1 LDEQAIRAMLIEH
14 LGRLKYALFE
24 RDEGERN
31 RFVEAVT
38 RKSEGLPLYV
48 WMVIEDLKVRRWTV
62 WDEDKLPPGL
72 VAYYEWLLEQLGV
85 SDVKAVL
92 TPLFCLLAWAKEP
105 ITEGTMKVL
114 LQTYFGDA
122 QGWDELFRK
131 TLEYGHQMLQQRPTS
146 DDETGWTIY
155 HDSFRQ
161 HLLESETVSFF
172 RGMAQGRWLKVCE
185 DWKALASQEPSL
197 HRYILRH
204 YAEHLY
210 DKWRMTNEQ
219 MTYDALCQLALD
231 PEFAQAQTKHLP
243 KEPNLPLKTVQLALD
258 AAIQLEGAPM
268 MARLLIEHA
277 KRAQEETPLQAWRR
291 EHQER
296 ALKMVTDIVF
306 QRNHRLGTLWSLLLA
321 WVAES
326 EGKSEEERSWS
337 KRFLDEVRK
346 RWEGG
351 KLEKL
356 RDWDWDWEGKM
367 AAFLLGEL
375 GQVEGAIE
383 VAGLV
388 LGDVSKRELAASW
401 ASKELFDRAL
411 KVAEGIENAWERARA
426 LREIAEGMWKA
437 GMFDRA
443 LKVAEGIED
452 ARERAWA
459 LREIA
464 GEMAKAGM
472 IDWAKEVFDRAL
484 KVAEGIEDAWRRAEA
499 LAAIAK
505 EMAEAGMFDRALKVA
520 EGIEGARERAR
531 ALREIAGEMAEA
543 GVQDEALWRDALK
556 VAEGIEDADERAW
569 ALMEIAEGMAKA
581 GMVDQALKVTE
592 GIEWA
597 WERAETL
604 AAIAVGMAKAGMVE
618 QALKVAEG
626 IEDAGKQAEA
636 LMEIAEGMAKAGM
649 FDRALKVAEGIEG
662 ARERARAL
670 REIAGEMAE
679 AGVQDEALWRD
690 ALKVAEGIE
699 DADERAWALMEIAEG
714 MAKAGMVDQALKVT
728 EGIEWA
734 WERAKTLGEIAVG
747 MAKAG
752 MEDWAKEVFEQ
763 ALKVAEGIEDAGE
776 RAGALREIA
785 VEMAKAGEVEG
796 AVSIVEREMAVR
808 TKGLPSV
815 LEVLAERAREGD
827 GKSKEGFLRLLPLCG
842 WSLEF
847 ACYACGLLHQLYPE
861 RGEEIAGVVSSE

>member
-1 LDEQAIRAMLIEH
+1 LEKALKSRGAEWVFPEGLPPLDEQAIRAMLIEH

-72 VAYYEWLLEQLGV
+72 VAYYEWSLEQLGV

-114 LQTYFGDA
+114 LQPHHLANEPD
-122 QGWDELFRK
+122 WDDVFRK
-131 TLEYGHQMLQQRPTS
+131 VLKHGHSMLQQRPTS
-146 DDETGWTIY
+146 DDESGWTIY
-155 HDSFRQ
+155 LDSFRQ
-161 HLLESETVSFF
+161 HLLKSETVKPD
-172 RGMAQGRWLKVCE
+172 RNWAQGRWLKVCE

-258 AAIQLEGAPM
+258 AAIQLEDAPM
-268 MARLLIEHA
+268 MVRLLIEHA

-291 EHQER
+291 GHRDR
-296 ALKMVTDIVF
+296 ALELATDFVF
-306 QRNHRLGTLWSLLLA
+306 KRDHKLGTPWSLFLA

-326 EGKSEEERSWS
+326 EGERDWA

-367 AAFLLGEL
+367 AAFLLGEMW
-375 GQVEGAIE
+375 QVEGAIE

-388 LGDVSKRELAASW
+388 LDDRSKRELATGW
-401 ASKELFDRAL
+401 ASKELFDQAL
-411 KVAEGIENAWERARA
+411 KVAEGIEEAWQ
-426 LREIAEGMWKA
+426 
-437 GMFDRA
+437 
-443 LKVAEGIED
+443 
-452 ARERAWA
+452 RAWA

-464 GEMAKAGM
+464 EEMAK
-472 IDWAKEVFDRAL
+472 
-484 KVAEGIEDAWRRAEA
+484 
-499 LAAIAK
+499 
-505 EMAEAGMFDRALKVA
+505 
-520 EGIEGARERAR
+520 
-531 ALREIAGEMAEA
+531 A

-569 ALMEIAEGMAKA
+569 ALRAIAGEMAKA
-581 GMVDQALKVTE
+581 GMFD
-592 GIEWA
+592 
-597 WERAETL
+597 
-604 AAIAVGMAKAGMVE
+604 

-626 IEDAGKQAEA
+626 IEGTRWRAGA
-636 LMEIAEGMAKAGM
+636 LRKIAGEMAKAGM
-649 FDRALKVAEGIEG
+649 FDQALKVAERIGDAG
-662 ARERARAL
+662 WRALAL
-670 REIAGEMAE
+670 REIAE
-679 AGVQDEALWRD
+679 
-690 ALKVAEGIE
+690 
-699 DADERAWALMEIAEG
+699 
-714 MAKAGMVDQALKVT
+714 
-728 EGIEWA
+728 
-734 WERAKTLGEIAVG
+734 G

-752 MEDWAKEVFEQ
+752 MEDWAKEVFGRALKVAEGIEKADERAGALVAIAEGMAKTGMTDWTKEVFDQ
-763 ALKVAEGIEDAGE
+763 ALKVAEGIEKAWE
-776 RAGALREIA
+776 RAGALIA
-785 VEMAKAGEVEG
+785 IAGGMAKAGEVEG

-808 TKGLPSV
+808 TEGLPSI
-815 LEVLAERAREGD
+815 LRALAERAREGD